1 VTEQGLRELDL
12 GTKQVICRIERRV
25 AVVILNRPEAR
36 NALTL
41 EIKEA
46 LHAVVPRLGDDP
58 AVGCVLLTGAG
69 GAFCA
74 GGDTKVMAEA
84 FVQKRID
91 CDGDLFAA
99 LRVANQLEDLRL
111 GWVDKLAIFLDLRR
125 V

>member
-36 NALTL
+36 NALTA

-58 AVGCVLLTGAG
+58 EVGCVCSPAP
-69 GAFCA
+69 
-74 GGDTKVMAEA
+74 EA
-84 FVQKRID
+84 RS
-91 CDGDLFAA
+91 A
-99 LRVANQLEDLRL
+99 RVAT
-111 GWVDKLAIFLDLRR
+111 RR
-125 V
+125 